1 MRVTVDESLCVATGQ
16 CELICPEVFEV
27 DFVAEVKVEH
37 PEPLIHE
44 RVREAAGAC
53 PTGAI
58 ILDED

>member
-1 MRVTVDESLCVATGQ
+1 
-16 CELICPEVFEV
+16 LICPEVFEV